1 VVSPII
7 IIAAHLH
14 VTLFEGSPS
23 MCERQKPLYAS
34 VELRNCRHCL
44 GRSSVF
50 PVISNISV
58 TITVTI
64 NGRVFPLP
72 F

>member
-1 VVSPII
+1 VRGTGEFRS
-7 IIAAHLH
+7 
-14 VTLFEGSPS
+14 
-23 MCERQKPLYAS
+23 
-34 VELRNCRHCL
+34 ELRAFKLELVFKSMAANNLCI
-44 GRSSVF
+44 GYGSVF